1 MNYVRATLF
10 VASAALSASCA
21 VGPQYHRPQA
31 PANAGYAPAPLPESS
46 ASAPIHGGEAQRLI
60 NDRDIPFEWWEQFKS
75 PALNAL
81 VERAFRANPTIAA
94 AQAALVQAQEMV
106 YAQRGYFFPT
116 FAANYNFART
126 KVSGNFTVDDS
137 PGTQGNGDN
146 LNPPLL
152 DLQHSPH
159 TEPLFYNFHTAEL
172 TVGFV
177 PDVFGANWRQMESL
191 AAQTDAQRFALEATY
206 VTLASNIVAAAIQ
219 EAALRAQIEAAR
231 QIIAADEQSL
241 QILGDQLR
249 LGFAMRI
256 DVAAQEA
263 ALAQAE
269 TLLPPLQKQF

>member
-31 PANAGYAPAPLPESS
+31 PANAGYAPAPLPQTS

-60 NDRDIPFEWWEQFKS
+60 NDRDLPFEWWELFKS

-94 AQAALVQAQEMV
+94 AQAAVVQAQELV
-106 YAQRGYFFPT
+106 YAQRGFFFPT
-116 FAANYNFART
+116 FAANYSFART
-126 KVSGNFTVDDS
+126 KVAGNFTVDDA
-137 PGTQGNGDN
+137 PGTQGDGHN

-152 DLQHSPH
+152 DLQHGPH
-159 TEPLFYNFHTAEL
+159 TAPLLYDFHTAEL

-191 AAQTDAQRFALEATY
+191 AAQRDAQRFALEATY
-206 VTLASNIVAAAIQ
+206 ITLASNVVAAAIQ
-219 EAALRAQIEAAR
+219 EASLRAQIAATQR
-231 QIIAADEQSL
+231 FIAADKEALRILREQF
-241 QILGDQLR
+241 R
-249 LGFAMRI
+249 LGFAMHI
-256 DVAAQEA
+256 DVAAQETS
-263 ALAQAE
+263 LAQARAA
-269 TLLPPLQKQF
+269 